1 SAPAAA
7 AGTPPARCSPGSAR
21 SRPLP
26 PGALAGRTP
35 PPRSTSLR
43 GARLGGGVCR
53 WGRLGCDTMASLP
66 STLPAPRARRRSSGG
81 PDRDHAGEVLS
92 LAEAR
97 RIALAAPGVTHPAPR
112 GPVEPGAD
120 GLGERAPARSLPA
133 AVQPAR
139 AVPDLAAGSGG
150 VPPAPRAVRVLGAR
164 GLPDTGRAASVPA
177 LADGPGAPARLGAD
191 APG

>member
-1 SAPAAA
+1 RAGRAGVHRSGPPWRGCPPPPAA
-7 AGTPPARCSPGSAR
+7 G
-21 SRPLP
+21 
-26 PGALAGRTP
+26 
-35 PPRSTSLR
+35 LR
-43 GARLGGGVCR
+43 
-53 WGRLGCDTMASLP
+53 
-66 STLPAPRARRRSSGG
+66 
-81 PDRDHAGEVLS
+81 
-92 LAEAR
+92 
-97 RIALAAPGVTHPAPR
+97 
-112 GPVEPGAD
+112 PVEPGAD

-191 APG
+191 APGRDGEAGAGRLGP